1 MYILLYSIIVF
12 YYCLAL
18 PVSELKPHLEELLQS
33 VKRWAFSGS
42 GTAADVSPLAPDM
55 AENWTMGGLNMAFHR
70 AEINVSVH
78 SCISTKSHRNK
89 LKVRT
94 NWWDMIGKQKGYVWL
109 DIQNSIQWP
118 SAFEGAGASALP
130 STSSAYMW
138 NLLHIFS
145 SACIFMYILLYSI
158 VFYYCLTLP
167 VSELKLH
174 LEELLQSVK
183 RWAFSG
189 SGTAADVSPLAPDMK
204 ESWTRGGSMFQCIV
218 ASQQNHIETNW
229 RCEQID

>member
-1 MYILLYSIIVF
+1 MEKLD
-12 YYCLAL
+12 
-18 PVSELKPHLEELLQS
+18 Q
-33 VKRWAFSGS
+33 
-42 GTAADVSPLAPDM
+42 
-55 AENWTMGGLNMAFHR
+55 GGLNIAFHR

-89 LKVRT
+89 LKVWT
-94 NWWDMIGKQKGYVWL
+94 NWWDMIGKQKGSVWL

-130 STSSAYMW
+130 STSSAYVW
-138 NLLHIFS
+138 NRLHVFS

-158 VFYYCLTLP
+158 VFYSCLVLP
-167 VSELKLH
+167 VNELKLH

-189 SGTAADVSPLAPDMK
+189 SGTAADVSPLAPDMEK
-204 ESWTRGGSMFQCIV
+204 LDQGGSKHGI
-218 ASQQNHIETNW
+218 S
-229 RCEQID
+229 

>member
-1 MYILLYSIIVF
+1 MPLPCPQPLQPTCEIVFMSFHQLVYSIVF

-18 PVSELKPHLEELLQS
+18 PVSELKSHLEELLQS

-42 GTAADVSPLAPDM
+42 GPAADVSPLYPDM
-55 AENWTMGGLNMAFHR
+55 EENWTKGGLNIAFHR

-89 LKVRT
+89 LKVWR
-94 NWWDMIGKQKGYVWL
+94 NWWDMIGKQSGSVWL

-138 NLLHIFS
+138 NLLHVFHVDS
-145 SACIFMYILLYSI
+145 LHAALNPGHPQHLSWYIHIYSI
-158 VFYYCLTLP
+158 VLSLC
-167 VSELKLH
+167 V
-174 LEELLQSVK
+174 LL
-183 RWAFSG
+183 
-189 SGTAADVSPLAPDMK
+189 
-204 ESWTRGGSMFQCIV
+204 
-218 ASQQNHIETNW
+218 
-229 RCEQID
+229 